1 MTLVRVWKVVA
12 SLLAG
17 VLIVGCG
24 DRAAR
29 ILPAS
34 GRAAASESPARPR
47 FIPQSVSFTSPSR
60 GWAWGPAAHSSK
72 AGVLARTDDG
82 GRTWG
87 VVRTPGI
94 RYPQVG
100 YPGGVS
106 GVRFVDRLHG
116 YLFGGQLW
124 RTVDGG
130 KRWLRLHTRA
140 PVVDMETGAG
150 RAYALVP
157 GCASVDRCQ
166 TARLH
171 RVSGGLG
178 RALPPVAVNANWYS
192 LVVHGNSVY
201 LLTPSHPHGN
211 ALRAAALW
219 VSHNLG
225 GSWMRLSAP
234 CRWPGALGGTLAA
247 WSSSGLALA
256 CGSEPGA
263 GNQAKTFYVSTDGG
277 VRWRLTGRLAFGP
290 GYIASLAA
298 ADRLTWVLT
307 EGRLPTIEVTHDGGR
322 SWRAALPTQ
331 RGTGDE
337 GWGYVAFTDR
347 AQAVAVPWTLNGSV
361 LAFTRDGARTWT
373 EVAFPSGR

>member
-1 MTLVRVWKVVA
+1 MSEGVA
-12 SLLAG
+12 LLLAG

-24 DRAAR
+24 ERAA
-29 ILPAS
+29 LVPPTS
-34 GRAAASESPARPR
+34 GRAAASDATARPR
-47 FIPQSVSFTSPSR
+47 FIPRSVSFISPSL
-60 GWAWGPAAHSSK
+60 GWAWGPAAHSSR

-82 GRTWG
+82 GRTWS
-87 VVRTPGI
+87 VVRTPGMG
-94 RYPQVG
+94 YAQVG

-130 KRWLRLHTRA
+130 KRWLRLHTRGL
-140 PVVDMETGAG
+140 VLDMETGAG
-150 RAYALVP
+150 RAYALVLA
-157 GCASVDRCQ
+157 CASVERCQ
-166 TARLH
+166 TAHLY

-178 RALPPVAVNANWYS
+178 RALPPLSVNANWYS
-192 LVVHGNSVY
+192 LVVHRNSVY
-201 LLTPSHPHGN
+201 LLTASQPHGN

-234 CRWPGALGGTLAA
+234 CGWPGALGGTLAA

-256 CGSEPGA
+256 CGSEPGT
-263 GNQAKTFYVSTDGG
+263 GNQAKTFYVSTDAG

-290 GYIASLAA
+290 GYIASLSA
-298 ADRLTWVLT
+298 ADRLTWVLA
-307 EGRLPTIEVTHDGGR
+307 EGRQPAIEVTHDGGR
-322 SWRAALPTQ
+322 SWRGALPTQ

-361 LAFTRDGARTWT
+361 LAFTHDGARTWT